1 MTAKS
6 HRVLPLLAALS
17 LAAIALNGCGGSSKE
32 PAASGTPAAA
42 AKVNLADFPQT
53 DGKLT
58 LNQLQKKVNAQQ
70 NANLLPAA
78 NSFVRNRPNRLP
90 FGLFDQDR
98 KAIWGPTAI
107 YIATGPDTPAVGPF
121 AAPAHTFT
129 IPAKY
134 RSTTTQGDSSSVGNG
149 FYAAELPAIKGTKKI
164 GVLALTKVGGGY
176 EAAAVAVP
184 LAAKDPTVAPGE
196 RVPAIETPTGT
207 TEAELDAIDTR
218 DPHDDMHEVSLKDAL
233 KLKRPTVLVFATPK
247 LCASRVCAP
256 VTDIAEWVHHEY
268 GDGVTF
274 IHNEIYNDND
284 LNKGYR
290 PQVKAFN
297 LPSEPFTFVIDANG
311 RVVEQLQG
319 PFDDGE
325 LKAAIARAKNE
336 S

>member
-1 MTAKS
+1 MLSARLRRAMTAKS

-134 RSTTTQGDSSSVGNG
+134 RSTTTQAQERGGRSAEQGQQLVGQRPPW
-149 FYAAELPAIKGTKKI
+149 LPA
-164 GVLALTKVGGGY
+164 
-176 EAAAVAVP
+176 
-184 LAAKDPTVAPGE
+184 
-196 RVPAIETPTGT
+196 R
-207 TEAELDAIDTR
+207 
-218 DPHDDMHEVSLKDAL
+218 S
-233 KLKRPTVLVFATPK
+233 
-247 LCASRVCAP
+247 ASR
-256 VTDIAEWVHHEY
+256 
-268 GDGVTF
+268 
-274 IHNEIYNDND
+274 
-284 LNKGYR
+284 
-290 PQVKAFN
+290 
-297 LPSEPFTFVIDANG
+297 
-311 RVVEQLQG
+311 
-319 PFDDGE
+319 
-325 LKAAIARAKNE
+325 
-336 S
+336 